1 MHQRTNVVLDQELV
15 AEAKALTGIKTTRG
29 VIQEAL
35 QTLVALRR
43 QQQVRKLRGMLHWES
58 DLDATRQNRFGHWDE
73 GDHATAG

>member
-43 QQQVRKLRGMLHWES
+43 QQQVRKLRGMLHWEG
-58 DLDATRQNRFGHWDE
+58 DLDAIRQNRFGHWDE
-73 GDHATAG
+73 GDYETAG